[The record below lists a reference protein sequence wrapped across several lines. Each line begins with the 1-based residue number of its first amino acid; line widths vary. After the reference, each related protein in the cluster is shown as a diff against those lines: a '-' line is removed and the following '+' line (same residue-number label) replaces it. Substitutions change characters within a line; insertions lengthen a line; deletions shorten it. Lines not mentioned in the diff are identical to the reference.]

1 MYISIRIKDSG
12 EEKLFVQPDIES
24 GQPHTYILVKDS
36 ADISAPLL
44 RLQLKGSHFEVCS
57 VSDLIDEDPEELNEK
72 LDQLAL
78 SVIDAEQ
85 RGDDL
90 ADVNLDDRIKPYNP
104 ELIRVDSKTFSLK
117 QIFDMI
123 GSGDLNLHPDF
134 QRNLVWD
141 DFRKSRLI
149 ESILLRIP
157 LPMFYFYQDKEG
169 VLSVVDGLQRLS
181 AIREFM
187 ENKLVLR
194 DLEHL
199 DQCEGCTYSG
209 KQSIDPKYFRW
220 FNMTQIFVNI
230 IDAQSPRKVKYD
242 IFRRINT
249 GGRPLNAQ
257 ELRNSLAGDG
267 LRQTLQ
273 SMTRLKSFVD
283 ATGGSVKDTRMDAQ
297 ELALRFIYFY
307 RLKEQDYA
315 KGEEQYSGNM
325 DDSLDEVVDLLGRR
339 TEEELAVYVEKFDKS
354 MKLAYYL
361 FGRHAFRRVQPNTAN
376 ESGRSVINKALFVSF
391 SVTLAFCDE
400 NRLMAMSRHCLISQL
415 GHAIEK
421 DSTYKYYL
429 SYGTNGWNNI
439 VYAFKKAQA
448 ILNSLNHAAAG
459 D

>member
-1 MYISIRIKDSG
+1 MYIPIRIKDKG
-12 EEKLFVQPDIES
+12 EERLYIQPYGDVENERL
-24 GQPHTYILVKDS
+24 YILVTNSEDLS
-36 ADISAPLL
+36 SPLL
-44 RLQLKGSHFEVCS
+44 KLKLQGSRFQVLFK
-57 VSDLIDEDPEELNEK
+57 SDRIDELQEELEEK
-72 LDQLAL
+72 LDQLAI
-78 SVIDAEQ
+78 SVIEAEQ

-339 TEEELAVYVEKFDKS
+339 TEAELAIYVEKFDKA
-354 MKLAYYL
+354 MKLAYHL
-361 FGRHAFRRVQPNTAN
+361 FGRHAFRRVQPDTTN

-400 NRLMAMSRHCLISQL
+400 NHLMAMPRHCLIPQL
-415 GHAIEK
+415 GHAIEN

-439 VYAFKKAQA
+439 VYAFQKAQE
-448 ILNSLNHAAAG
+448 ILKSLNHAATG